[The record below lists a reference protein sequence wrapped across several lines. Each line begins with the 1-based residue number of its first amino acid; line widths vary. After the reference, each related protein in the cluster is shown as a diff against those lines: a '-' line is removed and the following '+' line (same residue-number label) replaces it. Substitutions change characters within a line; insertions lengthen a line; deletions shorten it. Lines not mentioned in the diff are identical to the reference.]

1 MPSFASFGYLLP
13 TREVVMASPTPD
25 FAQIVELAEHAEAC
39 GFDSVWVGDSVLAR
53 PRLEALT
60 TLAAVATRTK
70 RVRLGT
76 GIFIAALRQPV
87 VLANELANLDIISG
101 GRLTLG
107 LGVATKNDTTLR
119 EFANC
124 GVPSTERVG
133 RFDETIELLR
143 RLWREPEVTHT
154 GKYFKLDAVRLGLKP
169 VQPGGP
175 PIWLAGH
182 VENAFRRVL
191 RLGDGWLPNAGT
203 PAAYKDYWSQ
213 LLAIGRS
220 MGRDAN
226 TLHRCVYTTL
236 NINDDEAQAE
246 REISAFMSNYYGL
259 PFDKMIGRHG
269 MCWGSVAK
277 CTEWLRAFID
287 AGAQT
292 IVVRFGGPDQ
302 RAQMD
307 RFTGLIRPAVTVS

>member
-1 MPSFASFGYLLP
+1 MPSFGYLLP

-25 FAQIVELAEHAEAC
+25 FAQIIALAERAESV
-39 GFDSVWVGDSVLAR
+39 GFDSVWVGDSILAR

-60 TLAAVATRTK
+60 TLAAVAARTT

-107 LGVATKNDTTLR
+107 FGVATKNDTTLR

-124 GVPSTERVG
+124 GVPPTERVG
-133 RFDETIELLR
+133 RFDETIEVLR
-143 RLWREPEVTHT
+143 RLWREPEVTHA
-154 GKYFKLDAVRLGLKP
+154 GKYFRLDGVRLGLKP

-175 PIWLAGH
+175 PIWLAAH
-182 VENAFRRVL
+182 VENAFRRVI
-191 RLGDGWLPNAGT
+191 RLGDGWIPNAGT
-203 PAAYKDYWSQ
+203 PAAFKAYWSE
-213 LLAIGRS
+213 LVTMGHA

-226 TLHRCVYTTL
+226 ALHRCVYTTL

-246 REISAFMSNYYGL
+246 REIGAFMSNYYGM

-277 CTEWLRAFID
+277 CTEWLRAFAD

-292 IVVRFGGPDQ
+292 IVVRFGAPDQ
-302 RAQMD
+302 RAQID
-307 RFTGLIRPAVTVS
+307 RFTERIRPTLNT